1 MKLPRVRF
9 TVRRMVVV
17 VAVVGLVLAFLR
29 WSRVE
34 SAAAA
39 GELESHPAGL
49 HVPDLHPGVR
59 ASSRRASSGSW

>member
-9 TVRRMVVV
+9 TVRRMV
-17 VAVVGLVLAFLR
+17 VVGLVLAFLR

-39 GELESHPAGL
+39 GELENHPAGL
-49 HVPDLHPGVR
+49 HVADLHPGVR
-59 ASSRRASSGSW
+59 ASSRRASSGPG